1 MNVSQTLLNHFC
13 PNSSFLPV
21 LDAFLLAI
29 SRAVVN
35 AVQSSVRLGKQAAN
49 PSSTKASPSNR
60 KSAGKSEEQ
69 GCVKDTHHTAF
80 WRQHWSIAALEK

>member
-13 PNSSFLPV
+13 PNSSSCY
-21 LDAFLLAI
+21 AFLLAI

-35 AVQSSVRLGKQAAN
+35 AVQNCVRLGKQAAN
-49 PSSTKASPSNR
+49 PAVLKASPSN
-60 KSAGKSEEQ
+60 KKLAGKSDER